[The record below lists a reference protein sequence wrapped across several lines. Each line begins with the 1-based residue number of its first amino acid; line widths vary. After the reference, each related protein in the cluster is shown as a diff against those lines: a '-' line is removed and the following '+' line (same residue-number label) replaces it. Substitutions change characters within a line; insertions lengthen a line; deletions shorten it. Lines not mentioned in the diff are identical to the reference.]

1 MLNRLSKH
9 SSFIE
14 GYLYS
19 KIENLPILFEDKRKT
34 ETDITSMIKYA
45 NIPKAWLGVYET
57 EQEYNEGIPRM
68 DLVQSISQNLVF
80 CLSMTYSKHSFEI
93 NVVPN
98 KQYVKF
104 IVKVKLAPRNMT
116 LSDIEKALGYPVNI
130 ICE

>member
-19 KIENLPILFEDKRKT
+19 KIENLPLLFEDKRKT
-34 ETDITSMIKYA
+34 ETDIKSMIKYA
-45 NIPKAWLGVYET
+45 NIPKAWLGAYET
-57 EQEYNEGIPRM
+57 EQQYNEGIPRM